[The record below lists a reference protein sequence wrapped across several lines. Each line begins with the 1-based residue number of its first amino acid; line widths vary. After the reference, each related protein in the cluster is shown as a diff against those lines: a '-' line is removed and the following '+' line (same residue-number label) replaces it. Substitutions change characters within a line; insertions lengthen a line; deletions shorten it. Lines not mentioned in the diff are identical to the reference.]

1 VSPVTEPVSVRS
13 RFERFPATV
22 KGALVFRGEDRDPHQ
37 IAVRSARVVGLRG
50 AAERDLPVERAL
62 ITVAPHQDLF
72 VPFEMAVADLE
83 PGWYGFEVEVDL
95 DGAPR
100 TLHGDRRFSVAWPR
114 GTMRTGIVKA
124 DRSFR
129 VGAVRVVVTRV
140 QLASDAT
147 TLRLELDPST
157 PLHCTLEA
165 EPGGDL
171 PVVETELDE
180 RSATLTVRAYPVPR
194 DGRKLRLEVASGEDR
209 GGVELPLG

>member
-1 VSPVTEPVSVRS
+1 MEPVSVRT

-50 AAERDLPVERAL
+50 GSERDVPVERA
-62 ITVAPHQDLF
+62 IVTVPPHQDLF
-72 VPFEMAVADLE
+72 VPFEMAVADLD

-100 TLHGDRRFSVAWPR
+100 TLYGDRRFSVPWPR
-114 GTMRTGIVKA
+114 GTMRTGIMKA

-129 VGAVRVVVTRV
+129 VGAIRVVVTRV

-147 TLRLELDPST
+147 TLRLELDPPAPVECMLS
-157 PLHCTLEA
+157 A

-180 RSATLTVRAYPVPR
+180 RSGTLMVRAYPVPR
-194 DGRKLRLEVASGEDR
+194 DGRKLRLEIAGGEDR
-209 GGVELPLG
+209 GTVELSLG